1 MTVLAADSP
10 SVLLTN
16 AQMARADA
24 LTVES
29 GTPGRR
35 LMENAGQ
42 AVVEELLKERRPE
55 RALVLAGPGNN
66 GGDGFVVARLLAE
79 HGIPVDLALLG
90 ARDKLKGDAAL
101 AAADWQGRELPF
113 EPGVVD
119 GQDVIVDGVFGAGLT
134 RDVDGPVAAVIAAA
148 NQADALRV
156 AIDVPTGVSGDTG
169 AVLGTGLQADLTVTF
184 FRAKSGHLL
193 LPGFAMCGRT
203 VVRDIGI
210 DDSVLRTIAPQ
221 SFDNRLLDWRPDLP
235 TTDVFGHK
243 YGRGHAVVV
252 GGRVPTLGA
261 ARLAA
266 VAALRSGA
274 GLVTLAAPAET
285 YAIQATALTDVM
297 VAPFKDVAA
306 LDALLG
312 DPRRN
317 CLVAG
322 PGLGTDAQG
331 RETVLAVLGQGRAA
345 VLDADAL
352 TAFADDPEAL
362 CAAIDGPSVLT
373 PHGGEFARLFGEAG
387 PDKLTATRRAA
398 ERSGAVVVHKG
409 PDTVI
414 AAPDGS
420 ALIDTEPLP
429 QLATAGSGDVL
440 SGIVAGLLA
449 RGGDALTAAA
459 VGVRLHRLAARGVP
473 SNGAIASDL
482 TAALPDGLERFARGP
497 L

>member
-1 MTVLAADSP
+1 MTTLAADSP

-24 LTVES
+24 LIIEG

-42 AVVEELLKERRPE
+42 AVVEELLKERWPE

-113 EPGVVD
+113 EPSVID

-148 NQADALRV
+148 NRADALRV

-169 AVLGTGLQADLTVTF
+169 AVLGTGLRADLTVTF
-184 FRAKSGHLL
+184 FRAKPGHLL

-221 SFDNRLLDWRPDLP
+221 SFDNRLLDWRPALP
-235 TTDVFGHK
+235 ATDVFGHK

-306 LDALLG
+306 LDALLD

-352 TAFADDPEAL
+352 TAFAGDPQAL
-362 CAAIDGPSVLT
+362 CAAIDGPTVLT
-373 PHGGEFARLFGEAG
+373 PHGGEFSRLFGETG
-387 PDKLTATRRAA
+387 PDKLTATRR
-398 ERSGAVVVHKG
+398 V
-409 PDTVI
+409 TF
-414 AAPDGS
+414 
-420 ALIDTEPLP
+420 LP
-429 QLATAGSGDVL
+429 S
-440 SGIVAGLLA
+440 
-449 RGGDALTAAA
+449 
-459 VGVRLHRLAARGVP
+459 
-473 SNGAIASDL
+473 
-482 TAALPDGLERFARGP
+482 
-497 L
+497 

>member
-1 MTVLAADSP
+1 MTLLAADSP

-24 LTVES
+24 LTIEG
-29 GTPGRR
+29 GTPGRQ

-42 AVVEELLKERRPE
+42 AVVEELLKQRRPE

-79 HGIPVDLALLG
+79 QGVAVDLALLG
-90 ARDKLKGDAAL
+90 GRDGLKGDAAL
-101 AAADWQGRELPF
+101 AAADWQGRDLPF
-113 EPGVVD
+113 EPGVID

-148 NQADALRV
+148 NQAEALRV

-169 AVLGTGLQADLTVTF
+169 AVLGTGFQADLTVTF
-184 FRAKSGHLL
+184 FRAKPGHLL
-193 LPGFAMCGRT
+193 LPGFGMCGAT

-210 DDSVLRTIAPQ
+210 AGPVLQTIAPQ
-221 SFDNRLLDWRPDLP
+221 TFDNRLVDWRHAVPA
-235 TTDVFGHK
+235 TDAFGHK

-266 VAALRSGA
+266 AAALRSGA

-297 VAPFKDVAA
+297 VAPFKDMAA
-306 LDALLG
+306 LDALVA

-331 RETVLAVLGQGRAA
+331 RDMVLTVLGHGRAA
-345 VLDADAL
+345 VLDADAI
-352 TAFADDPEAL
+352 TAFADDPDIL
-362 CAAIDGPSVLT
+362 CAAIDGPTVLT
-373 PHGGEFARLFGEAG
+373 PHGGEFVRLFGEAG

-398 ERSGAVVVHKG
+398 EHSGAVVVHKG

-420 ALIDTEPLP
+420 ALIDTDPLP

-440 SGIVAGLLA
+440 SGIIAGLLA
-449 RGGDALTAAA
+449 RGADALTAAA
-459 VGVRLHRLAARGVP
+459 VGVRLHRLAARSLPVD
-473 SNGAIASDL
+473 GAIAGDL
-482 TAALPDGLERFARGP
+482 LAAVPDSFKRFAREP